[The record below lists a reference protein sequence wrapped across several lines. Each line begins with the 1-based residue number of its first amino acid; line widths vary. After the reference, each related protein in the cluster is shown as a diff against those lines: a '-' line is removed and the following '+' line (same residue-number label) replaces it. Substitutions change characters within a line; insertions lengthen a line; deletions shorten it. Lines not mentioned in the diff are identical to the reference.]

1 MKMRLAACPQPARP
15 PASPADHRPRAV
27 AATLALVCLL
37 ATLAGCYPVTGERAY
52 CQLSRS
58 DPGLPDER
66 SKRVPMMRIGSLPH
80 PYGPIPV
87 RYGDRDALGQHTYR
101 QSAWRSVRL
110 GEASGGII
118 YTTRVGFV
126 DLAHTRNAADLTY
139 LAYQRIHPAL
149 EAGRPRVLLA
159 GAEPTLFLVHL
170 DYPDAWHTLDPD
182 ARARFAQEIAVLLA
196 VRMGYIIS
204 SWHEVL
210 TSFGFRGVMVIP
222 EVQSAFVYDD
232 QPSHLL
238 GAVAA
243 GRALRIM
250 HADGTPYNDAMT
262 TALAELLDDYGALD
276 TPGTRRAVAAARGVW
291 WDVDNATTARQIHL
305 GMVGEPFTPLLIHPD
320 HPEVLG
326 PQAEGASTR
335 VSTPQNPGDI
345 PKTEDSGEA
354 SNPEAR
360 DPAPHTPDAPWSWVV
375 PDLRAAAAGDPALA
389 AAVPAVRI
397 TLDPQVGFADEL
409 RAAAGLTSGTPWLD
423 LDRDGPALKAHLHT
437 RLNE

>member
-1 MKMRLAACPQPARP
+1 MNMRLAACPQPARFHAH
-15 PASPADHRPRAV
+15 PAAIGL
-27 AATLALVCLL
+27 LALAILL
-37 ATLAGCYPVTGERAY
+37 PALAGCYPVTGERAY

-87 RYGDRDALGQHTYR
+87 RYGDPDSLGQHSYR
-101 QSAWRSVRL
+101 RSAFRAVRL

-118 YTTRVGFV
+118 YTTRVGFI

-139 LAYQRIHPAL
+139 LAYQRILPAL
-149 EAGRPRVLLA
+149 EEARPRVLLA
-159 GAEPTLFLVHL
+159 GAEPSLFLVHL
-170 DYPDAWHTLDPD
+170 DYPDAWHTLDAD
-182 ARARFAQEIAVLLA
+182 TRARFTQEISVLLA

-243 GRALRIM
+243 GRAIRLM
-250 HADGTPYNDAMT
+250 LADDPDAPGYDDAMT
-262 TALAELLDDYGALD
+262 TALAQVLDEYGALD

-291 WDVDNATTARQIHL
+291 WEVENASTARQIHL
-305 GMVGEPFTPLLIHPD
+305 GMLGEPFIPLLIHPD
-320 HPEVLG
+320 PDPDPAPE
-326 PQAEGASTR
+326 T
-335 VSTPQNPGDI
+335 
-345 PKTEDSGEA
+345 
-354 SNPEAR
+354 R
-360 DPAPHTPDAPWSWVV
+360 DPAPETRDPAPWSWTV
-375 PDLRAAAAGDPALA
+375 PDLRAAAGDDPALA
-389 AAVPAVRI
+389 AALPGVRI
-397 TLDPQVGFADEL
+397 TIDPQVGFADEL
-409 RAAAGLTSGTPWLD
+409 LAAAGLSDTPWLD
-423 LDRDGPALKAHLHT
+423 LDRDGPALKAHLQT
-437 RLNE
+437 RLAQ

>member
-1 MKMRLAACPQPARP
+1 MNMRLAACPQPARFHSH
-15 PASPADHRPRAV
+15 PAAIGL
-27 AATLALVCLL
+27 LALALL
-37 ATLAGCYPVTGERAY
+37 LPALAGCYPVTGERAY

-87 RYGDRDALGQHTYR
+87 RYGDPDSLGQHSYR
-101 QSAWRSVRL
+101 RSAFRAVRL

-118 YTTRVGFV
+118 YTTRVGFI

-139 LAYQRIHPAL
+139 LAYQRILPAL
-149 EAGRPRVLLA
+149 EEARPRVLLA
-159 GAEPTLFLVHL
+159 GAEPSLFLVHL
-170 DYPDAWHTLDPD
+170 DYPDGWHHLDAD
-182 ARARFAQEIAVLLA
+182 TRARFTQEIAVLLA

-243 GRALRIM
+243 GRAIRLM
-250 HADGTPYNDAMT
+250 LADDPDAPGYDDAMT
-262 TALAELLDDYGALD
+262 TALAQVLDEYGALD

-291 WDVDNATTARQIHL
+291 WEVENASTARQIHL
-305 GMVGEPFTPLLIHPD
+305 GMLDEPFIPLLIHPD
-320 HPEVLG
+320 P
-326 PQAEGASTR
+326 ASET
-335 VSTPQNPGDI
+335 
-345 PKTEDSGEA
+345 
-354 SNPEAR
+354 R
-360 DPAPHTPDAPWSWVV
+360 DPAPETPEAPWSWTV
-375 PDLRAAAAGDPALA
+375 PDLRAAAGDDPALA
-389 AAVPAVRI
+389 AALPGVRI
-397 TLDPQVGFADEL
+397 TIDPQVGFADEL
-409 RAAAGLTSGTPWLD
+409 LAAAGLSDTPWLD
-423 LDRDGPALKAHLHT
+423 LDRDGPALKAHLQT
-437 RLNE
+437 RLAE

>member
-1 MKMRLAACPQPARP
+1 MSMRLAACPQPARFHP
-15 PASPADHRPRAV
+15 HPAAIGL
-27 AATLALVCLL
+27 LALALL
-37 ATLAGCYPVTGERAY
+37 LPALAGCYPVTGERAY
-52 CQLSRS
+52 CQLTRS

-87 RYGDRDALGQHTYR
+87 RYGDPDSLGQHSYR
-101 QSAWRSVRL
+101 RSAFRAVRL

-118 YTTRVGFV
+118 YTTRIGFI

-139 LAYQRIHPAL
+139 LAYQRILPAL
-149 EAGRPRVLLA
+149 EEARPRVLLA
-159 GAEPTLFLVHL
+159 GAEPSLFLVHL
-170 DYPDAWHTLDPD
+170 DYPDDWHNLDAD
-182 ARARFAQEIAVLLA
+182 TRARFTQEIAVLLA

-243 GRALRIM
+243 GRAIRLM
-250 HADGTPYNDAMT
+250 LADDPDAPGYDNAMT
-262 TALAELLDDYGALD
+262 TALAQVLDEYGALD

-291 WDVDNATTARQIHL
+291 WEVENASTARQIHL
-305 GMVGEPFTPLLIHPD
+305 GMLGEPFTPLLIHPD

-326 PQAEGASTR
+326 QPTEQASAPVP
-335 VSTPQNPGDI
+335 VSETPQSPSEAAESRAPTPNPL
-345 PKTEDSGEA
+345 
-354 SNPEAR
+354 
-360 DPAPHTPDAPWSWVV
+360 TPNSPPPPPWSWTV
-375 PDLRAAAAGDPALA
+375 PDLRAAAGDDPALA
-389 AAVPAVRI
+389 DALPGVRI
-397 TLDPQVGFADEL
+397 TIDPQVGFADEL
-409 RAAAGLTSGTPWLD
+409 LAAAGLSDTPWLD
-423 LDRDGPALKAHLHT
+423 LDRDGPALKAHLQT
-437 RLNE
+437 RLAE